1 MSNNMPP
8 LPEMECLGGGEN
20 FSVYGH
26 TNETLMAYAAQCV
39 AAQRKERAFA
49 EHSSSQRCQPERFS
63 TGADGRLINDDDF
76 IYDAQLEVCGDFP
89 DDEVR
94 RSFSQAICD
103 VLNRASKETE

>member
-1 MSNNMPP
+1 
-8 LPEMECLGGGEN
+8 LQLEN
-20 FSVYGH
+20 A
-26 TNETLMAYAAQCV
+26 EL
-39 AAQRKERAFA
+39 RKERAFA
-49 EHSSSQRCQPERFS
+49 EHSSAQRCQPERFS